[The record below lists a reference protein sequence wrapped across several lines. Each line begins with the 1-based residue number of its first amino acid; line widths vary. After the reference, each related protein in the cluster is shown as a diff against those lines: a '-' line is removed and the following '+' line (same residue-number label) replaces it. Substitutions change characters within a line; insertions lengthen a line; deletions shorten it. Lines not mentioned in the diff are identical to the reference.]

1 MELARL
7 YPRTGR
13 VMIEQHILGLRLGE
27 RAPAGRALTV
37 ANFVSSLDGRA
48 SLQGRSA
55 GLGDAADKAVFR
67 ALRRAS
73 DAVLVGTGTL
83 RAESYGRIVADPGAR
98 RAREARGV
106 SPEPLAVT
114 LTRSG
119 RLPLEIPL
127 FAEPE
132 ARVIVF
138 SGAEVDLEDARAQVQ
153 VVRLD
158 DGALNFASA
167 LAHLRR
173 EHGVGLVL
181 CEGGPR
187 VLAAL
192 LRERV
197 LDQLCLSLAAKLT
210 GGGHAP
216 AITSGPEL
224 PEPADAELEEV
235 LQRDG
240 TLFLRYCLRKSKMGF
255 AEAPVVPQ

>member
-1 MELARL
+1 MKLARL
-7 YPRTGR
+7 YPETGN
-13 VMIEQHILGLRLGE
+13 VMIEEHILGLRLGE
-27 RAPAGRALTV
+27 QAPADRALTV

-48 SLQGRSA
+48 SVRGRSSA
-55 GLGDAADKAVFR
+55 LGDDGDKAVFR

-83 RAESYGRIVADPGAR
+83 GEENYGRIVADPEAR
-98 RAREARGV
+98 RARQARGV
-106 SPEPLAVT
+106 AAEPLAVT

-119 RLPLEIPL
+119 RLPLQIPL

-138 SGAEVDLEDARAQVQ
+138 SGAEVELGDARAQVE

-158 DGALNFASA
+158 PDALDFAAA

-173 EHGVGLVL
+173 EHGVRLVL
-181 CEGGPR
+181 CEGGPA

-192 LRERV
+192 LREQM

-210 GGGHAP
+210 GGGDAP
-216 AITSGPEL
+216 AITRGPEL
-224 PEPADAELEEV
+224 PELVAAELQEILE
-235 LQRDG
+235 RDG
-240 TLFLRYCLRKSKMGF
+240 TLFLRYGLRKSKQRF
-255 AEAPVVPQ
+255 DEPAPEPQ

>member
-1 MELARL
+1 
-7 YPRTGR
+7 
-13 VMIEQHILGLRLGE
+13 MIEEHILGLRLGE

-48 SLQGRSA
+48 SVQGRSG
-55 GLGDAADKAVFR
+55 GLGDDGDKAVFR

-83 RAESYGRIVADPGAR
+83 AAEEYGRIVADPDAR

-106 SPEPLAVT
+106 AAEPLAVT

-119 RLPLEIPL
+119 RLPVQIPL

-138 SGAEVDLEDARAQVQ
+138 SGAEVDLGDAQARVE
-153 VVRLD
+153 VVRMD
-158 DGALNFASA
+158 QEALGFAAA

-173 EHGVGLVL
+173 EHGVRLVL
-181 CEGGPR
+181 CEGGPG

-192 LRERV
+192 LRETV
-197 LDQLCLSLAAKLT
+197 LDQLCLSLATKLA
-210 GGGHAP
+210 GGGNAP

-224 PEPADAELEEV
+224 PEPADAELEEA
-235 LQRDG
+235 LERNG
-240 TLFLRYCLRKSKMGF
+240 TLFLRYRLRN
-255 AEAPVVPQ
+255 